1 MSSRRLAAAA
11 AACLS
16 LLAVTSCGGDR
27 DKAKIGQAENV
38 SASEAAT
45 YEYNVPF
52 GTGNRM
58 DSGEVVEIMP
68 STLTV
73 KVGESIRID
82 NDDIRDYMIG
92 PFFVMAGQTLAMR
105 FTQPGTIEG
114 VCQINPEGKFVITV
128 VEADA

>member
-1 MSSRRLAAAA
+1 MNTRRIAAAA
-11 AACLS
+11 
-16 LLAVTSCGGDR
+16 LAVLAMTAISGCGGDR
-27 DKAKIGQAENV
+27 DRTKIGQAENV
-38 SASEAAT
+38 SATEKAT
-45 YEYNVPF
+45 YEYKIPF

-68 STLTV
+68 TDLTV

-82 NDDIRDYMIG
+82 NGDIRDYMVG